1 MINVIEINNYCK
13 KKGLSVLQSVW
24 VKGLFLFISLHV
36 LFTNKEVY
44 VIARRMNGAG
54 WKATGELGN
63 PMDSNPVYAGC
74 FSSSEGARHSK

>member
-1 MINVIEINNYCK
+1 MIRNDKCYEVIYEINVLEINNYCK

-24 VKGLFLFISLHV
+24 VK
-36 LFTNKEVY
+36 EVY
-44 VIARRMNGAG
+44 IIVRRMNGAG

-74 FSSSEGARHSK
+74 FSSSEGARNFK